1 MSVFIDRFLF
11 QLTELLHA
19 PVLWALFAM
28 VVWTLMGIGAFLRT
42 GLMRMRK
49 PKKAVQAF
57 FKQHEATIKAILRES
72 PYPDIQLT
80 ELVRSWEKKQNGRL
94 DNIRFLIKTGPSIG
108 LVGTLIPMGKA
119 LASLSGGDM
128 TAMSSNMLT
137 AFTSTIIGL
146 VCGTTA
152 YLISLKWE
160 KWLHADFL
168 ACEVEAET
176 RLRMV
181 SPRQVDAASIS
192 SVYNQSL

>member
-1 MSVFIDRFLF
+1 MTAFIDRFLF
-11 QLTELLHA
+11 QLTELLHV

-28 VVWTLMGIGAFLRT
+28 VIWTLIGIGAFLRT
-42 GLMRMRK
+42 GLVRIRK
-49 PKKAVQAF
+49 PKEAVQAF
-57 FKQHEATIKAILRES
+57 FKQHEGEIKVILTES
-72 PYPDIQLT
+72 PYPDIRLT
-80 ELVRSWEKKQNGRL
+80 ELVRSWEKKQNARL

-128 TAMSSNMLT
+128 TAMSGNMLT

-146 VCGTTA
+146 VCGTIA

-160 KWLHADFL
+160 KWLHTDFL

-176 RLRMV
+176 HLRMAG
-181 SPRQVDAASIS
+181 SQQTDTAIS

>member
-1 MSVFIDRFLF
+1 MAAFIDRFLF
-11 QLTELLHA
+11 QLTELLHV

-28 VVWTLMGIGAFLRT
+28 VVWTLIGIGIFLRT
-42 GLMRMRK
+42 GMVRIRK
-49 PKKAVQAF
+49 PKEAVHAF
-57 FKQHEATIKAILRES
+57 FKQHEGEIKAILTES
-72 PYPDIQLT
+72 PYPDIRLT

-128 TAMSSNMLT
+128 TAMSGNMLT

-146 VCGTTA
+146 VCGTIA

-176 RLRMV
+176 RLRMADSQQMDTAV
-181 SPRQVDAASIS
+181 S

>member
-1 MSVFIDRFLF
+1 MTEFIDRFLF
-11 QLTELLHA
+11 QLTELLHT
-19 PVLWALFAM
+19 PVLLALFAM
-28 VVWTLMGIGAFLRT
+28 VLWTLISMGTFLRAW
-42 GLMRMRK
+42 LMRLRK
-49 PKKAVQAF
+49 PKKEVQVF
-57 FKQHEATIKAILRES
+57 FTQYEDEIMAILTES
-72 PYPDIQLT
+72 PYPDIRLT

-119 LASLSGGDM
+119 LSSLSGGDM
-128 TAMSSNMLT
+128 AAMSGNMLT

-146 VCGTTA
+146 VCGTIA

-176 RLRMV
+176 RLRRAS
-181 SPRQVDAASIS
+181 SPQTETDS
-192 SVYNQSL
+192 SLVYNQSL